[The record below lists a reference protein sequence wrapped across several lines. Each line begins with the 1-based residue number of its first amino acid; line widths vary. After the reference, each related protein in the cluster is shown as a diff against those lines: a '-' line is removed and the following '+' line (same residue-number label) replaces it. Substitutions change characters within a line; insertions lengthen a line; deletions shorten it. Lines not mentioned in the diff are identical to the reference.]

1 MRMGCD
7 WGAVGVLVPRYTL
20 PLGGDP
26 NPGLRRG
33 YALALGA
40 LPRAQ
45 LAARPADAVHAL
57 CVAARHYAHQVS
69 PSPHYAHQVS

>member
-26 NPGLRRG
+26 NP
-33 YALALGA
+33 YATTLA
-40 LPRAQ
+40 RT
-45 LAARPADAVHAL
+45 PA
-57 CVAARHYAHQVS
+57 
-69 PSPHYAHQVS
+69 

>member
-40 LPRAQ
+40 LLT
-45 LAARPADAVHAL
+45 LAPTPTLAL
-57 CVAARHYAHQVS
+57 
-69 PSPHYAHQVS
+69 P